1 MAVAKRGVDVG
12 CRMTGVELESCRVEL
27 YANVKGDAVA
37 SRRVLVGEG
46 IVEAGAQT
54 HKLSVRVVD
63 RAALPAK
70 ARRTLR
76 ALAARL
82 GKGTRVRIVG
92 HTDASASSAS
102 YLEKLG
108 LRRAKTVRSFLAARG
123 STAKTK
129 VASSGA
135 TRPRATNRTDAGRA
149 TNRRVVLTIVR

>member
-1 MAVAKRGVDVG
+1 
-12 CRMTGVELESCRVEL
+12 MTGVELESCRVEL

-46 IVEAGAQT
+46 IVAADAQT

-63 RAALPAK
+63 RAALPAE

-76 ALAARL
+76 ALAASL
-82 GKGTRVRIVG
+82 GKGARVRIVG

-108 LRRAKTVRSFLAARG
+108 LRRAKPSGRSSPPAARRPRPRSPRPARRARG
-123 STAKTK
+123 RPTARTP
-129 VASSGA
+129 VARPTAASS
-135 TRPRATNRTDAGRA
+135 
-149 TNRRVVLTIVR
+149 